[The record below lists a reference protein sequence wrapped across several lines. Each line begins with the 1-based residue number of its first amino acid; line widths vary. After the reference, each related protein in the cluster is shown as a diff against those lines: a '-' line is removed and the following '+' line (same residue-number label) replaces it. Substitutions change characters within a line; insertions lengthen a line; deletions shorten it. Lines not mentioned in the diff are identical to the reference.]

1 MSSIHNLSE
10 YNLKINSYFA
20 ELPAINQSRNSKTTL
35 SSNVYYKHSAQ
46 SADNEQISDKGISTD
61 KVSTMNEYEPQQPPY
76 ETIVVSEE
84 ENMEVVTLNRP
95 KALNAMNPLMML
107 ELQHYFGSL
116 RYRQEVRVV
125 LLKSEGKHFCAGLDI
140 SPEFAVDVASGSEG
154 LRIQN
159 RVAEI
164 VKLMRACPQPIIAMV
179 QGAACG
185 GGFSLALAADV
196 RIAEP
201 DTRMNTAFTQVGF
214 SACDVGSSYFLTR
227 MLGTSVASELMLTG
241 RFLLADRALRLGV
254 VSSVVEKDQMESEAR
269 AIAADMLKISPMA
282 LRLTKDGINV
292 NVDAGSLSAAIA
304 LEDRQQI
311 LCGLSEDHQEA
322 LASFREKRKP
332 QYADK

>member
-1 MSSIHNLSE
+1 
-10 YNLKINSYFA
+10 
-20 ELPAINQSRNSKTTL
+20 
-35 SSNVYYKHSAQ
+35 
-46 SADNEQISDKGISTD
+46 
-61 KVSTMNEYEPQQPPY
+61 MNEFEPQATPY
-76 ETIVVSEE
+76 ETILVTQEQD
-84 ENMEVVTLNRP
+84 MEVVTLNRP
-95 KALNAMNPLMML
+95 KALNSMNPLMML
-107 ELQHYFGSL
+107 ELQHYFASL

-140 SPEFAVDVASGSEG
+140 SPEFAVDISSGSEG
-154 LRIQN
+154 MRIQN

-164 VKLMRACPQPIIAMV
+164 IKLMRACPQPIIAMI

-201 DTRMNTAFTQVGF
+201 QTKMNTAFTQVGF

-241 RFLLADRALRLGV
+241 RYLLADRALSLGF
-254 VSSVVEKDQMESEAR
+254 VSAVVEKDQMENEAR
-269 AIAADMLKISPMA
+269 AIAADMLKVSPMG

-292 NVDAGSLSAAIA
+292 NVDAGSLSAAIS

-311 LCGLSEDHQEA
+311 LCGLSDDHHEA
-322 LASFREKRKP
+322 LAAFREKRTP
-332 QYADK
+332 DYSDK

>member
-1 MSSIHNLSE
+1 
-10 YNLKINSYFA
+10 
-20 ELPAINQSRNSKTTL
+20 
-35 SSNVYYKHSAQ
+35 
-46 SADNEQISDKGISTD
+46 
-61 KVSTMNEYEPQQPPY
+61 MNEFEPQQPPY
-76 ETIVVSEE
+76 ETIIVSEE
-84 ENMEVVTLNRP
+84 NDLELVTLNRP
-95 KALNAMNPLMML
+95 KSLNAMSPQMML
-107 ELQHYFGSL
+107 ELQHYFANL
-116 RYRQEVRVV
+116 RHRQEVRVV
-125 LLKSEGKHFCAGLDI
+125 LLKSVGKHFCSGLDI
-140 SPEFAVDVASGSEG
+140 SPEHSVDVSSPSQG

-201 DTRMNTAFTQVGF
+201 KTKMNTAFTQVGF

-241 RFLLADRALRLGV
+241 RFLYAERALSLGL
-254 VSSVVEKDQMESEAR
+254 VSSVVAIDEMENEAR
-269 AIAADMLKISPMA
+269 AIAADMLNVSPMA

-292 NVDAGSLSAAIA
+292 NVDAGSLSAAIS

-311 LCGLSEDHQEA
+311 LCGLSEDNKEA
-322 LASFREKRKP
+322 LASFREKRAP
-332 QYADK
+332 NYRDK

>member
-1 MSSIHNLSE
+1 
-10 YNLKINSYFA
+10 
-20 ELPAINQSRNSKTTL
+20 
-35 SSNVYYKHSAQ
+35 
-46 SADNEQISDKGISTD
+46 
-61 KVSTMNEYEPQQPPY
+61 MNEYEPQQPPY